1 MSDLVQAVLAGAE
14 PAELLSCELPAHY
27 RAAYTLRD
35 EIGIFAGETGIGKDV
50 RRSLHVGPVA
60 MPELAPDE
68 VVVAVMASSIN
79 FNSVWTAVFEPVP
92 TFAFLH
98 QRSRDG
104 RWGARHDLPY
114 HVIGSDASGVIVRTG
129 VGVRH
134 WAPGDRVVVFPG
146 VIDPGDPA
154 SQDDGLLAAEP
165 LAWGYETNFGG
176 MADFTVVKANQLIR
190 KPECL
195 TWEEAAANTL
205 CAGTAYRMLVG
216 PHGSQMKQGDVVL
229 VWGATGGLGG
239 YAVQLVRNGG
249 GIPVCVVSSEEKA
262 TLVRALGAEHVINR
276 SLLDLGPEGL
286 RGPTGWRAI
295 GAEIRRL
302 TGRSPDIVVDYLG
315 RETFTASVWL
325 AARGGSVVTCGSS
338 TGYRHEYD
346 NRHLWMKIKRIIGSH
361 GCTYHEAVLTNRLI
375 ELGMITPTLSTTYA
389 LEDAAEALRSVQ
401 LNEHVGKVGVRCL
414 TPAEG
419 LGVTD
424 PDLRARIGEERITA
438 FRRAPVPG

>member
-1 MSDLVQAVLAGAE
+1 MSDLTQAVLAGAE
-14 PAELLSCELPAHY
+14 PGELLACELPAHY
-27 RAAYTLRD
+27 RAAYTLRS
-35 EIGIFAGETGIGKDV
+35 ETGIFAGETGAGKDV
-50 RRSLHVGPVA
+50 RRSLHIGQVA

-92 TFAFLH
+92 TFVFLH

-114 HVIGSDASGVIVRTG
+114 HVIGSDASGVVVRTG
-129 VGVRH
+129 SAVRH
-134 WAPGDRVVVFPG
+134 WTPGDRVVVFPG

-154 SQDDGLLAAEP
+154 SQDDALLAAEP

-176 MADFTVVKANQLIR
+176 MAEFTVVKANQLIR

-216 PHGSQMKQGDVVL
+216 SHGSRMKQGDVVL
-229 VWGATGGLGG
+229 IWGATGGLGG

-249 GIPVCVVSSEEKA
+249 GIPVCVVGSEEKA
-262 TLVRALGAEHVINR
+262 TLVREALGAEYVINR
-276 SLLDLGPEGL
+276 SALVPDGL
-286 RGPTGWRAI
+286 RDPATWRTI
-295 GAEIRRL
+295 GGEIRRL
-302 TGRSPDIVVDYLG
+302 TGRMPDIVVDYLG

-346 NRHLWMKIKRIIGSH
+346 NRHLWMKVKRIIGSH
-361 GCTYHEAVLTNRLI
+361 GCTYQEAVLANRLI
-375 ELGMITPTLSTTYA
+375 GLGMITPTLSTTYA

-401 LNEHVGKVGVRCL
+401 LNEHVGKVGIRCL
-414 TPAEG
+414 APSDG
-419 LGVTD
+419 LGIAD
-424 PDLRARIGEERITA
+424 PALRARIGESRITA
-438 FRRAPVPG
+438 FRHTTVRG